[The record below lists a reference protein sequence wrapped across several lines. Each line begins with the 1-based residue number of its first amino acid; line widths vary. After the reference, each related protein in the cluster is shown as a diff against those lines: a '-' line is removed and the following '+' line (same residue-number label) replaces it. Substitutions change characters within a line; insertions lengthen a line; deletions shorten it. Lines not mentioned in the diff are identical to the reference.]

1 MDILVLALILICA
14 VAGVHFLLNDKPKAA
29 AFSLLPIPA
38 LAILSNQLGISGL
51 YPFIAFV
58 CVCVMFFE
66 FLLVRQLNA
75 GKRVF
80 PVFLLLAVGFVDSI
94 DGWGLNVGI
103 ATAVIFC
110 VGAEGNVVPTCARG
124 EQFLLFAIEIDNIE
138 VAVKCVGLIG

>member
-29 AFSLLPIPA
+29 TFSLLPIPA

-80 PVFLLLAVGFVDSI
+80 PVFLLLAVGFVAAVFFCRR
-94 DGWGLNVGI
+94 GLGMGFLQAFTMASCHYI
-103 ATAVIFC
+103 YFFC
-110 VGAEGNVVPTCARG
+110 LALV
-124 EQFLLFAIEIDNIE
+124 LFHKFHKE
-138 VAVKCVGLIG
+138 VAILPRQ